1 MAILSSDPSLQASQ
15 KKARPLR
22 AVQRVMAILDSFSLE
37 RPQLGISEIASLV
50 GLTPSSV
57 YRVVATLERGGFL
70 EQDLATGKYRPG
82 GWNSSPWVRLSW
94 SRWASGGRATP
105 SWKNSLSFRRETI
118 NLGVLRHGEVMY
130 VQKIESPEIL
140 RAGLTVGSCIP
151 MHCTA
156 IGKVLLAHLPE
167 AQVEEILRHTGLGS
181 FGPNCITDLARLK
194 AHLAE
199 IRERGYSLDDQELQV
214 DARGIAAPIW
224 DHTGK
229 VVAGLSVA
237 GPATRL
243 TFARMEELRPAL
255 LRAAE
260 GISRRMGYSPASF
273 GYPTARG

>member
-70 EQDLATGKYRPG
+70 EQDLATGKYRLGLELFSLGAIVLEQMGLGRQSYPFMEE
-82 GWNSSPWVRLSW
+82 LSLI
-94 SRWASGGRATP
+94 S
-105 SWKNSLSFRRETI
+105 RETI